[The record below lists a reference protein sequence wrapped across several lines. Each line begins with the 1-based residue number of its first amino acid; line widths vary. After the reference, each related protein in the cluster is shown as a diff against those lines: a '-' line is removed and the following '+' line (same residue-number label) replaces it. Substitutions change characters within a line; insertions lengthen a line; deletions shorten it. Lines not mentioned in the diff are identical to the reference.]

1 MHDKIQILLEGR
13 DVVALHMLQ
22 HTVHDVQVR
31 DLVCLLVLRRL
42 NLKLLAYLN
51 ELVHDHVR

>member
-1 MHDKIQILLEGR
+1 
-13 DVVALHMLQ
+13 MLQ